1 VIQEARAIPIGVVG
15 AGTISQSIHL
25 ESLRRAGFEV
35 RVVCDLSPSRAAQV
49 AASVGAR
56 AATDPAE
63 VFESD
68 VDAVLLATPGT
79 HAELAAEA
87 IRAGKHVLA
96 EKPLAF
102 TVREVDAL
110 EQLAAHFEV
119 VTQVGYMKMFDPLL
133 DTAVAELAALH
144 DVRLV
149 RVTVAHPADE
159 PQVAHL
165 RMGLPPDDADPAAIA
180 AAVEYDHARAA
191 EALQGADESLL
202 AYYANVLNGSVIHE
216 LSLLR
221 ALGLP
226 LPERWTASAVTPLDG
241 PEPASLLATA
251 QVGDAAYVL
260 SWSWLPEYPEY
271 DEELTVL
278 AANGRLEMHLAKPYV
293 LEARSRLRSRRHA
306 GELRQDTDYTAGH
319 ETGFLRQLDAF
330 AAAIRSGSPNPATFA
345 GAKHDIAQL
354 QRIAQAVGASLGT
367 HVTTE
372 V

>member
-1 VIQEARAIPIGVVG
+1 MRLRRSGPVVFRHWADQWSTYWTKWSALCQDVCTSTGEGDDGVIQEARAIPIGVVG

-202 AYYANVLNGSVIHE
+202 AYYANVLNGSV
-216 LSLLR
+216 LSLIHISEPTR
-221 ALGLP
+221 RTP
-226 LPERWTASAVTPLDG
+226 ISYAV
-241 PEPASLLATA
+241 
-251 QVGDAAYVL
+251 
-260 SWSWLPEYPEY
+260 
-271 DEELTVL
+271 
-278 AANGRLEMHLAKPYV
+278 
-293 LEARSRLRSRRHA
+293 
-306 GELRQDTDYTAGH
+306 
-319 ETGFLRQLDAF
+319 F
-330 AAAIRSGSPNPATFA
+330 
-345 GAKHDIAQL
+345 
-354 QRIAQAVGASLGT
+354 
-367 HVTTE
+367 
-372 V
+372 